1 MFEVNESVSDTRDI
15 KEEEEEEVRTAS
27 SHEERGDA
35 KHRQHQKCRSEAQT
49 RIRRVFFSRSVR
61 FEGERLSSVSER
73 CPNRVIIHRSCWH
86 FGNHRFHGKGRSGGS
101 PPKTSFKSVVEKK
114 AATLLLHSKT
124 LSPLW
129 RLWRHS
135 YSYTRDFTK
144 TFDRE
149 DESHATRPM
158 NTTRGV

>member
-15 KEEEEEEVRTAS
+15 KEEEEEVRTAS
-27 SHEERGDA
+27 SREERGDA

-114 AATLLLHSKT
+114 ARPFSCIPKRFHRCGGFGDIRIRIHETLRRPLTEKT
-124 LSPLW
+124 
-129 RLWRHS
+129 RV
-135 YSYTRDFTK
+135 TRR
-144 TFDRE
+144 DR
-149 DESHATRPM
+149 
-158 NTTRGV
+158 